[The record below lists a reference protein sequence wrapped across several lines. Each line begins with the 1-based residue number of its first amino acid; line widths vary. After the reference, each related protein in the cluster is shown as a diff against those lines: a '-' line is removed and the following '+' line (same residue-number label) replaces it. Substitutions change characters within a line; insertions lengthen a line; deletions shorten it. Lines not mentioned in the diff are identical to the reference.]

1 MDIII
6 IGILAIVGMGVLVGI
21 STWIS
26 RRNSNESDIIVPASG
41 DCATCSGIDESCE
54 QTRMMEA
61 ATKEVEYYDDE
72 ELDKYRGRDS
82 ADYTDSEA
90 EEFAEVFYT
99 MRPSDVQGWNR
110 SLILRQINLP
120 NQLKDE
126 VIMVIN
132 DARSA

>member
-26 RRNSNESDIIVPASG
+26 RHNSNEPDIIVPASG

-54 QTRMMEA
+54 QTCMMEA

-72 ELDKYRGRDS
+72 ELDRFIGRAS
-82 ADYTDSEA
+82 EDYTSEEA
-90 EEFAEVFYT
+90 EEFMDVMQTMHPDEVK
-99 MRPSDVQGWNR
+99 DWNR
-110 SLILRQINLP
+110 SLILRGINVP
-120 NQLKDE
+120 NQIKDDL
-126 VIMVIN
+126 IAMIQ
-132 DARSA
+132 D